1 MVDHSWVDAGSRVA
15 SGSHRVGARGRGV
28 CVCLLIPVGLWL
40 ITLEWMPISGS
51 RVIAVCLVRVVF
63 R

>member
-1 MVDHSWVDAGSRVA
+1 MWSARV
-15 SGSHRVGARGRGV
+15 VVVCV

-40 ITLEWMPISGS
+40 ITLEWMPISGL
-51 RVIAVCLVRVVF
+51 RVIAVGLVRIVL